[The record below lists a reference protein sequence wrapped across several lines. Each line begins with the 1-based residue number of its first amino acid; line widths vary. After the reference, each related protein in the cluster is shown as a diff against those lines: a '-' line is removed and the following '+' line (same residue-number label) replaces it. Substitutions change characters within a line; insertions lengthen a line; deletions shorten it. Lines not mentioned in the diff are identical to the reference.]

1 MMRTRGIVAL
11 LVGFCLS
18 TALWAQSPKELKPVS
33 EEKIAKIKAAMPDKA
48 VAKPAQ
54 PRKMLVFWKCET
66 FFHTVIPVA
75 NEALKIMGEKTGAF
89 QVTAVTDDYS
99 VFNAETLKQ
108 FDVIC
113 FNNTTSLKLDPSK
126 TPEQCKAIM
135 DFVKNGKGIVGIHAA
150 ADNFY
155 QWPEAQQMM
164 GNKFTAHPWGAGSTV
179 AIKIDEPDHPL
190 TAPFK
195 GQGFKVKDEIYRT
208 APGVYSREK
217 QFVLMSLDLSDPTT
231 KNVKGVIESDN
242 DTGITWIKDVGKG
255 RLFYCSLGH
264 NDEIFMNTPILEHYL
279 RGIQFAA
286 GDFPV
291 PTKPKAAPAKA
302 PQAAEN
308 KGTGMDQQLA
318 AIKAYDFGSSRAA
331 LTAFSDE
338 IRKAYGKPEELKKYE
353 TALDDVLKSEAKFA
367 GKQYAARE
375 LSIIGTEQSVPVL
388 AGMLT
393 NEEYSD
399 MARYALER
407 IPGVAADKALLAAL
421 PKAQGKAKIGIIN
434 SLGERASWDWGNLGG
449 KAGTLATTSPA
460 AARTAG
466 AYTSPDWWVSCVA
479 EIAKCTESSDKALC
493 GAAISALGKIGSPE
507 AVAVLQKTVQSA
519 PENQKMLVYDAL
531 LKAAEKMMTKAE
543 RPGAMKIY
551 VSLNQQNVPKL
562 IRTAAINGIANA
574 SKTK

>member
-1 MMRTRGIVAL
+1 MIRRSRGIAAML
-11 LVGFCLS
+11 LVSFCLS
-18 TALWAQSPKELKPVS
+18 TALWAESPKELRKVT
-33 EEKIAKIKAAMPDKA
+33 EEEIAKIKAAMPDKA

-54 PRKMLVFWKCET
+54 PRKMLVFWRCET

-113 FNNTTSLKLDPSK
+113 LNNTTSLKFDPK
-126 TPEQCKAIM
+126 ATPERCQALM
-135 DFVKNGKGIVGIHAA
+135 DFVKSGKGLVGIHAA

-155 QWPEAQQMM
+155 QWPEGMAMM

-208 APGVYSREK
+208 APPTYSRAN
-217 QFVLMSLDLSDPTT
+217 QFVLMSLDMSDPATRDM
-231 KNVKGVIESDN
+231 KGVIESDK
-242 DTGITWIKDVGKG
+242 DTGITWVKDVGKG

-264 NDEIFMNTPILEHYL
+264 NNEIFMTTPILEHYL

-291 PTKPKAAPAKA
+291 PTKPRASAV
-302 PQAAEN
+302 
-308 KGTGMDQQLA
+308 KGSGMEQQLA
-318 AIKAYDFGSSRAA
+318 KIKTYDFGDSRQA
-331 LTAFSDE
+331 LTELSDE

-353 TALDDVLKSEAKFA
+353 AALVDVLKSDAKYA
-367 GKQYAARE
+367 GKQYACRE

-393 NEEYSD
+393 NQEYSD

-407 IPGVAADKALLAAL
+407 IGGEAPNKAMCEALA
-421 PKAQGKAKIGIIN
+421 KAEGKAKIGIVN
-434 SLGERASWDWGNLGG
+434 SLGERGCRA
-449 KAGTLATTSPA
+449 ATA
-460 AARTAG
+460 
-466 AYTSPDWWVSCVA
+466 D
-479 EIAKCTESSDKALC
+479 IAKCAESSDKVLC
-493 GAAISALGKIGSPE
+493 GAAISALGKIGGAD
-507 AVAVLQKTVQSA
+507 AVKALDKARDSA
-519 PENQKMLVYDAL
+519 PDNLKMAVYDAY
-531 LKAAEKMMTKAE
+531 LKIAEKMVAEGNKAE
-543 RPGAMKIY
+543 AMKIY
-551 VSLNQQNVPKL
+551 TGLNKEGVPQL
-562 IRTAAINGIANA
+562 VRTAALKGMVNA
-574 SKTK
+574 AGRGNTK